1 MAGGAL
7 TAHLDRLADLIAA
20 ELRAQLGPAGG
31 DGQLCPSHECDAA
44 CNGAHC
50 VVHCPDKVRRLVE
63 SGAHRFS
70 AGPGVGACDNV
81 LARMIDHTLL
91 APTATRDDILAL
103 CDEATANCFAT
114 VCVNP
119 WWVRL
124 AVERLAETPVRVCTV
139 IGFPLGAN
147 RSETKVYEAVRAL
160 EDGAT
165 ELDMVQNVG
174 ALKSGDYTAVERDI
188 AGVVEAARERGR
200 VKVILETAYL
210 TDEEKVK
217 ACVLA
222 QAAGA
227 HFVKTSTGFGPGGAT
242 EEDIRLMRR
251 VVGGRLGV
259 KASGGVKDQP
269 TALAMIEAG
278 ATRIGASAGV
288 RIVHGNGAGPERPY
302 GAEPIRAEASRAHPA
317 HAGAPRAAGR
327 AEVRTAVLP
336 APRVK
341 IHRL

>member
-1 MAGGAL
+1 MT
-7 TAHLDRLADLIAA
+7 TATDRLDVLADLIAV
-20 ELRAQLGPAGG
+20 ELLRQMAPGGADGHGCGP
-31 DGQLCPSHECDAA
+31 DCD
-44 CNGAHC
+44 GAHC
-50 VVHCPDKVRRLVE
+50 VAHCPDKVRRLVE
-63 SGAHRFS
+63 LGAQRIT

-91 APTATRDDILAL
+91 SPAATREQVLEL
-103 CDEATANCFAT
+103 CDEAAENCFAT

-119 WWVRL
+119 WWAR
-124 AVERLAETPVRVCTV
+124 AAAERLASTPVRVCTV

-147 RSETKVYEAVRAL
+147 RSETKVYEALRAV

-174 ALKSGDYTAVERDI
+174 ALKSGEYTAVEKDI
-188 AGVVEAARERGR
+188 AGVVKAAAGR
-200 VKVILETAYL
+200 ASVKVILETSLL

-217 ACVLA
+217 GCVLA

-227 HFVKTSTGFGPGGAT
+227 SFVKTSTGFGPGGAT

-251 VVGGRLGV
+251 VVGGKMGV

-269 TALAMIEAG
+269 TALRMIEAG

-288 RIVHGNGAGPERPY
+288 RIVHGNGAGPERAY
-302 GAEPIRAEASRAHPA
+302 GAETAPGPVVAAS
-317 HAGAPRAAGR
+317 
-327 AEVRTAVLP
+327 VIP
-336 APRVK
+336 APHATF
-341 IHRL
+341 HRL

>member
-1 MAGGAL
+1 MAR
-7 TAHLDRLADLIAA
+7 TARDLDRLADLIAA
-20 ELRAQLGPAGG
+20 ELLRQRGTGRPGA
-31 DGQLCPSHECDAA
+31 CPCGACDPG
-44 CNGAHC
+44 CEGTHC
-50 VVHCPDKVRRLVE
+50 VAHCPDKVERLVAC
-63 SGAHRFS
+63 GAERVT

-91 APTATRDDILAL
+91 APTATEEQIAAL
-103 CDEATANCFAT
+103 CAEAAENCFAT

-124 AVERLAETPVRVCTV
+124 AAESLATTPVRVCTV

-147 RSETKVYEAVRAL
+147 RSETKIYEAARAVD
-160 EDGAT
+160 DGAT
-165 ELDMVQNVG
+165 ELDMVLNIG
-174 ALKSGDYTAVERDI
+174 ALKSGAYTAAERDI
-188 AGVVEAARERGR
+188 AGVAKAGEGRAR
-200 VKVILETAYL
+200 VKVILETAHL

-242 EEDIRLMRR
+242 EDDIRLMRR

-269 TALAMIEAG
+269 TALKMIEAG

-288 RIVHGNGAGPERPY
+288 KIVHGNGGPERPY
-302 GAEPIRAEASRAHPA
+302 GAES
-317 HAGAPRAAGR
+317 AGAPGR
-327 AEVRTAVLP
+327 GEDGPVIS
-336 APRVK
+336 APRAT
-341 IHRL
+341 IHRLL

>member
-1 MAGGAL
+1 MSER
-7 TAHLDRLADLIAA
+7 LDMLADLIAA
-20 ELRAQLGPAGG
+20 ELLEQLGAGDRAG
-31 DGQLCPSHECDAA
+31 IGAPVTNGAEHECEPGCD
-44 CNGAHC
+44 GAHC
-50 VVHCPDKVRRLVE
+50 VAHCPDKVRRLVE
-63 SGAHRFS
+63 LGAQRIT

-91 APTATRDDILAL
+91 APGATRDQVLEL
-103 CDEATANCFAT
+103 CDEAAANCFAT

-119 WWVRL
+119 WWAR
-124 AVERLAETPVRVCTV
+124 AAAERLATTPVRVCTV

-147 RSETKVYEAVRAL
+147 RSETKVYEALRAV

-174 ALKSGDYTAVERDI
+174 ALKSGEYTAVEKDI
-188 AGVVEAARERGR
+188 AGVVKAGAGR
-200 VKVILETAYL
+200 ASVKVILETALL

-227 HFVKTSTGFGPGGAT
+227 AFVKTSTGFGPGGAT
-242 EEDIRLMRR
+242 EDDIRLMRR
-251 VVGGRLGV
+251 VVGGKMGV

-269 TALAMIEAG
+269 TALRMIEAG

-288 RIVHGNGAGPERPY
+288 RIVHGNGAGPERHY
-302 GAEPIRAEASRAHPA
+302 GAEAPAVVAAS
-317 HAGAPRAAGR
+317 
-327 AEVRTAVLP
+327 VIP
-336 APRVK
+336 APHVT

>member
-1 MAGGAL
+1 V
-7 TAHLDRLADLIAA
+7 TDRLDVLADLIAA
-20 ELRAQLGPAGG
+20 ELRLQLGADG
-31 DGQLCPSHECDAA
+31 DGHACEAGCD
-44 CNGAHC
+44 GAHC
-50 VVHCPDKVRRLVE
+50 VAHCPDKVRRLVDV
-63 SGAHRFS
+63 GAQRIS

-91 APTATRDDILAL
+91 GPAATRDQILAL
-103 CDEATANCFAT
+103 CDEAAANCFAT

-119 WWVRL
+119 WWARA
-124 AVERLAETPVRVCTV
+124 AVERLAQTPVRVCTV

-147 RSETKVYEAVRAL
+147 RSETKVYEALRAV

-174 ALKSGDYTAVERDI
+174 ALKSGEYTAVERDV
-188 AGVVEAARERGR
+188 AGVVRAGAGR
-200 VKVILETAYL
+200 ASVKVILETSLL

-227 HFVKTSTGFGPGGAT
+227 AFVKTSTGFGGGGAT
-242 EEDIRLMRR
+242 EDDIRLMRR
-251 VVGGRLGV
+251 VVGGKMGV

-269 TALAMIEAG
+269 TALRMIEAG

-288 RIVHGNGAGPERPY
+288 RIVHGNGAGPERAY
-302 GAEPIRAEASRAHPA
+302 GSEAAPEK
-317 HAGAPRAAGR
+317 GAKDGGGR
-327 AEVRTAVLP
+327 EVRASVI
-336 APRVK
+336 ASPRVT